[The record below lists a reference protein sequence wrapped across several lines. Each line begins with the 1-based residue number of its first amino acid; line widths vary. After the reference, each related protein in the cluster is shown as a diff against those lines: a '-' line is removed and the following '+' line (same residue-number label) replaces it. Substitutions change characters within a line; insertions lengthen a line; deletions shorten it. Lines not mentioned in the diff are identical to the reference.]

1 MLRPRFFLPVLLCFA
16 VAGCDL
22 FAGDSPGPDDDP
34 EEVEPVIIDSNVEPG
49 EYPDDGYRIREV
61 VGTDTLSDSRPDRPI
76 VTVGTLQ
83 TDTLA
88 LRVQYG
94 GGCEDHEFQLV
105 AGDAFMESNPVQ
117 AGVQLFHDGNGD
129 TCEALLTETVRFNLE
144 PLQERYEE
152 TYGSGSGIMLLN
164 FDLED
169 EKQLRVRYEF

>member
-1 MLRPRFFLPVLLCFA
+1 MVLLGFA

-34 EEVEPVIIDSNVEPG
+34 EALDVVIDPNVEPG

-76 VTVGTLQ
+76 VTVGTLR
-83 TDTLA
+83 TDTLT

-105 AGDAFMESNPVQ
+105 ADDAFMESNPVQ

-144 PLQERYEE
+144 PLREQYEE
-152 TYGSGSGIMLLN
+152 MYGSGSGIMLLS
-164 FDLED
+164 FDLEK
-169 EKQLRVRYEF
+169 EKRLRVRYEF